1 MNKIPEGWSVKKVSD
16 ICEVAYGKDQK
27 QVVCENGKYQIFGT
41 GGVMGKSKEF
51 LYDKPSVLI
60 GRKGTIDKPRFI
72 EKPFWTVDTLFYTK
86 VFESYLPKWF
96 YYFISNTDLTKYN
109 EATGVPSLSRDAI
122 YGIPILLPPLAE
134 QKKIAEILNSVDRS
148 IDATENLIT
157 KLENLKKALM
167 QELFTK
173 GIGHTKF
180 KDSLLGRIPEEW
192 EIKILK
198 SIASVKTGPFGAQ
211 LHESDYVSKGTP
223 IITVEHLGEQGITC
237 QNLPRVSREDKM
249 RLSQYT
255 LEAGD
260 IVFSRVGSVDRN
272 CLIKESENDWM
283 FSGRLLRIRLNKKLL
298 CPSFIS
304 DYFHQEL
311 FKQYIRS
318 IAVGG
323 TMASLNTSLLEDVLV
338 PVPKLGEQTEIA
350 SILSANDAK
359 IEKAQS
365 RLNKLQDMKKGMMQ
379 DLLTGKRRVI
389 Q

>member
-223 IITVEHLGEQGITC
+223 IITVEHLGEQGITY

-255 LEAGD
+255 LETGD

-350 SILSANDAK
+350 SILSANDSK
-359 IEKAQS
+359 IGKAQS
-365 RLNKLQDMKKGMMQ
+365 RLNKFQDMKKGMMQ
-379 DLLTGKRRVI
+379 DLLTGKVRVKE
-389 Q
+389 